1 MKSIKA
7 KIMNSMIIII
17 AVSLILTGAIS
28 IYLNYSST
36 NQTLEQTMTET
47 AALAADRVS
56 HELKEYM
63 NVATDTGRDARLSDS
78 GLSIS
83 EKQAI
88 MQQVI
93 TTYNF
98 KRGNLLNTN
107 GISLI
112 DGKDYSE
119 RSYFQKS
126 IKGESYISEPI
137 VSKIT
142 NELSLMVSA
151 PIWKD
156 GVVNSEIT
164 GVVYFVPSETFLND
178 IMKTIYVSENG
189 RAYILNSSGTVIAHL
204 EEERVKQQE
213 NVLNLA
219 KTDKSFESLA
229 KIQELMIQQKNGFGY
244 YTLNGQKTMT
254 AYAPIDA
261 SDGWSLGISAPESD
275 FMGATYTGIFI
286 TVAILIAVLIITF
299 ILSLKLANGIGK
311 PIKAC
316 AERIELLSKGDLTAP
331 VPNIKTKDE
340 TGQLAAAT
348 NTIVTNINGIIKDI
362 SWGLNELSN
371 GNFVVT
377 SEAEELY
384 VGDFRQMAVSMY
396 QIIGKLTN
404 TLHQINRA
412 AEQVAS
418 GSDQVSSG
426 AQALSQGATEQAS
439 SVEELAA
446 TINEVSSHVH
456 QNAENAQSASKQVV
470 SVGEGLELSNQQ
482 MNQMIEAMDDINK
495 RSAEI
500 GKIIKTIE
508 DIAFQTNIL
517 ALNAAVEAARAG
529 ASGKGFAVVADEV
542 RNLAAKSAEA
552 SKNTSELI
560 VKSMDAVKNG
570 TQIVNDT
577 AQSLSDAVNGSKEV
591 VSSIM
596 EISTAS
602 EEQAQSIGQITQ
614 GIDQISSVIQTNSAT
629 AEESAAAS
637 EELSSQAQLLK
648 DLIGQ
653 FKLNPEEI

>member
-1 MKSIKA
+1 
-7 KIMNSMIIII
+7 MIIII

-384 VGDFRQMAVSMY
+384 VGDFKQMAVSMY

>member
-1 MKSIKA
+1 
-7 KIMNSMIIII
+7 MIIII

-331 VPNIKTKDE
+331 VPNIKSKDE

-384 VGDFRQMAVSMY
+384 VGDFKQMAVSMY

-570 TQIVNDT
+570 TQIVNNT

>member
-1 MKSIKA
+1 
-7 KIMNSMIIII
+7 MIIII

-254 AYAPIDA
+254 SYAPIDA

-384 VGDFRQMAVSMY
+384 VGDFKQMAVSMY

>member
-1 MKSIKA
+1 
-7 KIMNSMIIII
+7 MIIII

-254 AYAPIDA
+254 SYAPIDA

-384 VGDFRQMAVSMY
+384 VGDFKQMAVSMY
-396 QIIGKLTN
+396 QIIDKLTN